1 MISIEIQKNACQ
13 WPSTEVLY
21 DWCEKA
27 LNAAIKELSLQNIN
41 SELSVVF
48 IDDASIKSLN
58 ARWRHKDK
66 ATNVL
71 SFPTKSLKI
80 GEQPGP
86 FLGDIILAYETI
98 KQEALLAHK
107 TFEEHVIHL
116 FIHGFLHLLGYEH
129 ECEEDACVQEHCE
142 RDILRHLSIE
152 DPYKIREL

>member
-48 IDDASIKSLN
+48 TDDASIKSLN

-86 FLGDIILAYETI
+86 FLGDIILA
-98 KQEALLAHK
+98 
-107 TFEEHVIHL
+107 
-116 FIHGFLHLLGYEH
+116 
-129 ECEEDACVQEHCE
+129 
-142 RDILRHLSIE
+142 
-152 DPYKIREL
+152 